1 MRLKTI
7 QASAFGASV
16 ALLMLATARPLA
28 AQDPN
33 APNVTGRVAS
43 VAGFP
48 VPGVEVRIDGTN
60 RTVQTDNDGAY
71 RFVGAPKGVHTLR
84 FRRIGYLPA
93 AVAVNIPDITDSVRV
108 LMVPSRQSLDTVKV
122 TAHAMVVAG
131 IVVDEMNHPV
141 PGATID
147 VIGSAKLNATADD
160 GGWFSFTSVHNG
172 PIILRAR
179 KEGYAFATHSLDLED
194 SRGIVLHMQQLPKNL
209 SESKTLTMSGFGNT
223 ESYVWGETQQRL
235 ARRDMRST
243 IVPREELAAYGNMP
257 LGDAI
262 RQSDAAAN
270 IRADLIMAN
279 DQACVL
285 EDGHRMVGYTSLN
298 SFNSDDVDFVELYP
312 PGTEPTGTVARY
324 LRNAGCRTMRSGI
337 NRGPFFAVIWI
348 RA

>member
-1 MRLKTI
+1 LT
-7 QASAFGASV
+7 
-16 ALLMLATARPLA
+16 

-33 APNVTGRVAS
+33 APNVAGRVAS

-48 VPGVEVRIDGTN
+48 VPGVEVRIDGTT

-71 RFVGAPKGVHTLR
+71 RFVGAPKGIHTLR

-93 AVAVNIPDITDSVRV
+93 AVAVNIPDVTDSIRV
-108 LMVPSRQSLDTVKV
+108 LMVPSRQSLDTVKIS
-122 TAHAMVVAG
+122 AHAMVVAG
-131 IVVDEMNHPV
+131 IVVDAMNHPV

-147 VIGSAKLNATADD
+147 VIGSTKLTATADE
-160 GGWFSFTSVHNG
+160 GGWFSFASVRNG

-194 SRGIVLHMQQLPKNL
+194 SRGIVLRMQELPTNISQSKALNL
-209 SESKTLTMSGFGNT
+209 SGFGNT
-223 ESYVWGETQQRL
+223 EAYVWNETQQRL

-243 IVPREELAAYGNMP
+243 IIPREELAPFGSMP

-262 RQSDAAAN
+262 RQSDSATN
-270 IRADLIMAN
+270 IRADLMIAN

-298 SFNSDDVDFVELYP
+298 TFATDDVDFVELYP

-324 LRNAGCRTMRSGI
+324 MRNAGCRSQRSGI
-337 NRGPFFAVIWI
+337 NRGPFFAVIWL